1 MDADVES
8 QIGKDGM
15 DDKSYLLS
23 CRAFN
28 VAATSL
34 MIVGFWAGQD
44 PTVIKHVAT
53 VLIVVKLNG

>member
-15 DDKSYLLS
+15 DDNNNLLS

-28 VAATSL
+28 VATTSL
-34 MIVGFWAGQD
+34 MILRFWAGWD
-44 PTVIKHVAT
+44 LTVIKHVAT
-53 VLIVVKLNG
+53 VLNAI